1 MAMDMH
7 QNGLQLLIVSLGGRR
22 YGIDIDQIAYLKNFV
37 PTESAVGFEQLLA
50 TGPVANCHYS
60 KMLLIKQKLQTP
72 ILINEP
78 DEVAACKVSA
88 IRKLPDILTVAAGN
102 KGVWGLLPQE
112 SHLIILIDFYKN
124 QLFKRLTRSIDKQI
138 SGAVTRS
145 EYK

>member
-1 MAMDMH
+1 MY
-7 QNGLQLLIVSLGGRR
+7 QNELQLLIVSLGDRR
-22 YGIDIDQIAYLKNFV
+22 YGIDIDQIAYLTNFDS
-37 PTESAVGFEQLLA
+37 TNSAVGLEQLLA
-50 TGPVANCHYS
+50 AGPFANCHYS

-78 DEVAACKVSA
+78 DEVATCKVSD

-112 SHLIILIDFYKN
+112 SNLIILIDFYKN

-138 SGAVTRS
+138 YGAVTRS
-145 EYK
+145 EYQ

>member
-1 MAMDMH
+1 MY
-7 QNGLQLLIVSLGGRR
+7 QNELQLLIISLGDRR
-22 YGIDIDQIAYLKNFV
+22 YGIDIDQIAYLTNFD
-37 PTESAVGFEQLLA
+37 PTESAVGFDQLLTA
-50 TGPVANCHYS
+50 TSFANCHYS

-78 DEVAACKVSA
+78 DEVATCKVSD

-112 SHLIILIDFYKN
+112 NNLIILIDFYKN
-124 QLFKRLTRSIDKQI
+124 HLFIQLTRHIDKQI
-138 SGAVTRS
+138 YSAVTRS